1 MKNRLYEL
9 RTEQKLYQGQL
20 AEKLNCSQQ
29 LVSNYE
35 LGKLKRI
42 PVDFEERLCNYFN
55 CSIDYLR
62 YRTNIRNEEKYSE
75 TLMKIEKV
83 IEDFYFDSSNTNKGS
98 KQDLT
103 DEELAN
109 FLEILS
115 HFKDILKK
123 FPKA

>member
-35 LGKLKRI
+35 IGKLKRI
-42 PVDFEERLCNYFN
+42 PVDFEEKLCNYFN

-62 YRTNIRNEEKYSE
+62 CRTNIRNEEKYSE
-75 TLMKIEKV
+75 TLIKIKKV
-83 IEDFYFDSSNTNKGS
+83 IEDFYLDSSTSKGS
-98 KQDLT
+98 KQDLS

-123 FPKA
+123 FPKT

>member
-9 RTEQKLYQGQL
+9 RIEQNLYQEQL
-20 AEKLNCSQQ
+20 AKKLNCSQQ

-35 LGKLKRI
+35 TGKLKRI
-42 PVDFEERLCNYFN
+42 PVDFEEKLCNYFN

-62 YRTNIRNEEKYSE
+62 CRTDIRNEEKYSQ
-75 TLMKIEKV
+75 TLIKIEKI
-83 IEDFYFDSSNTNKGS
+83 IEDFYSDSSEDNKGS
-98 KQDLT
+98 KLDLS

-123 FPKA
+123 FPKV